1 MRFHDRREAG
11 RKLAEVL
18 QFLKGRPDVWVL
30 AIPRGGVVVAYQVAQ
45 ALGLPLD
52 VMITRKVGAPG
63 NPEFA
68 LGAIAGDGTV
78 VLDEFLIAE
87 LGIPE
92 DWVLDEM
99 RIQQEE
105 IQRRLRRYRGDRPMP
120 EIEGR
125 TVVLIDDGVATGSTV
140 LASLRALRKRQPA
153 KLILAIPVGPPE
165 TVAQLGREADQVIC
179 LMTPEPFWAV
189 GRFYQVFDQTTD
201 EEVVELLEAAWD
213 AAPNGPAAQS
223 SG

>member
-11 RKLAEVL
+11 HKLAEAL
-18 QFLKGRPDVWVL
+18 EFLKDRPDVVIL

-68 LGAIAGDGTV
+68 LGAVTGDGTV
-78 VLDEFLIAE
+78 VLDDFLIDE

-92 DWVLDEM
+92 DWVLDEV

-105 IQRRLRRYRGDRPMP
+105 IQRRLQRYRGDRPMP

-140 LASLRALRKRQPA
+140 LASLRALRKRQPGE
-153 KLILAIPVGPPE
+153 LILAIPVGPPE
-165 TVAQLGREADQVIC
+165 TVARLGREADQVVC

-189 GRFYQVFDQTTD
+189 GRFYEVFDQTTD
-201 EEVVELLEAAWD
+201 EEVVELLESAWGD
-213 AAPNGPAAQS
+213 ADRPAAQLLS
-223 SG
+223 